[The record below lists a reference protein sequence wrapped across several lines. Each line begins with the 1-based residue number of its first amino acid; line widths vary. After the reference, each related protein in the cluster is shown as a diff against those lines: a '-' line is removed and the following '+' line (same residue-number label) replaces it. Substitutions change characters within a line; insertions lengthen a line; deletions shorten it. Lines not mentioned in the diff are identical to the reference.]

1 MTWEEVITSARDN
14 PKYQEVIGQ
23 SYLAENLVENAERF
37 HSSEEFIETIKLIE
51 IQGQKSTPRLLDIG
65 SGNGISA
72 VSFAR
77 QGYDVTVVEPE
88 QGMTTGTGAI
98 RKLIEHYDLRMRILN
113 AFGEQLP
120 LPDQSFDIV
129 YLRQTLHH
137 ASDLNRFLRECCRVL
152 KTGGRIITVRDHV
165 IFGKKD
171 KDWFL
176 ASHPFH
182 KLYGGENAYKLN
194 EYTRSF
200 RDAGFQIVRLMR
212 HYDSVINYFPLSKK
226 DYHDYPAKMKAAL
239 FERLILKYGFLG
251 KLSIVQVA
259 FRIYKGLFPSWYN
272 EKLIPGRLYSFIAVK
287 I

>member
-1 MTWEEVITSARDN
+1 MTWEEVIISVRN
-14 PKYQEVIGQ
+14 IPEYQEVIGQ
-23 SYLAENLVENAERF
+23 SYLTENLVENAERF
-37 HSSEEFIETIKLIE
+37 NSSEEFSETLRLME
-51 IQGQKSTPRLLDIG
+51 TTGQKSGLKLLDIG

-72 VSFAR
+72 VSFSLH
-77 QGYDVTVVEPE
+77 GYDVTVVEPDK
-88 QGMTTGTGAI
+88 GMTTGTGAI
-98 RKLIEHYDLRMRILN
+98 RKLAELFDLSIQILN
-113 AFGEQLP
+113 GFGEQLP
-120 LPDQSFDIV
+120 LSDQSFDVV

-137 ASDLNRFLRECCRVL
+137 ASDLNGFLKECCRVL

-182 KLYGGENAYKLN
+182 KLCGGENAYKLN

-200 RDAGFQIVRLMR
+200 RDAGFKIVRLMR
-212 HYDSVINYFPLSKK
+212 HYDSVINYFPLSEK
-226 DYHDYPAKMKAAL
+226 DYDDFPAKMKAAL
-239 FERLILKYGFLG
+239 TDRLIQKYGFIG
-251 KLSIVQVA
+251 KLSMVRLA

-287 I
+287 Q